1 MSKEINLPD
10 SAISTW
16 GGFVYQG
23 KVALYHALVLLNTQN
38 FRGKVIKEF
47 SLQLD
52 STDDFAI
59 YCNDIVVST
68 HQVKAKIS
76 SYRSA
81 YQSALEKASAIAHDC
96 DDDTARFLHISTP
109 LDNMEDYDPEN
120 GYKVE
125 IYTYENI
132 KYCSLQKID
141 ELIKK
146 QVELYLKSKSSP
158 CTEIIKTEKS
168 CYLSEKITKKVL
180 FIHSEIQ
187 GGRTQKEAA
196 YSETIS
202 SIELVDFLNM
212 KPLHQEDNEYK
223 SIIAKEKF
231 GRIVEEY
238 VYNEINYFTKEQ
250 VIKITNA
257 FNFIYNA
264 SIDEISRIV
273 MSMRPD
279 ESDANINND
288 YIRNYLDLIAETK
301 NELKLIEL
309 PHYSKM
315 HNKYLPTS
323 LTIHSNPRRQEL
335 FIRDVQRN
343 ISENTIL
350 AYLLYEYN
358 NLIVHDSAGLKSIN
372 APSAKITRTD
382 ECDIKNHIVRAF
394 DLRILSRQEMELEL
408 DAK

>member
-1 MSKEINLPD
+1 MSTEINLPD

-23 KVALYHALVLLNTQN
+23 KVALYHALVLLNTKS
-38 FRGKVIKEF
+38 FRGKEIEEF
-47 SLQLD
+47 DLQLD

-76 SYRSA
+76 CYRSA
-81 YQSALEKASAIAHDC
+81 YQSALEKASAIVHDC
-96 DDDTARFLHISTP
+96 DHDTARFLHISTS
-109 LDNMEDYDPEN
+109 LDNMEDYVPDS

-125 IYTYENI
+125 IYTYDNI

-146 QVELYLKSKSSP
+146 QIEIYLNFYSLP
-158 CTEIIKTEKS
+158 CTETIKTEKS

-180 FIHSEIQ
+180 YIHSEIQ

-202 SIELVDFLNM
+202 SIELIDFLKM
-212 KPLHQEDNEYK
+212 KPLHQEDKEYK
-223 SIIAKEKF
+223 SIITKEKF

-238 VYNEINYFTKEQ
+238 VYEGLSYFNEEQ

-279 ESDANINND
+279 ELDLNINND
-288 YIRNYLDLIAETK
+288 YIRNYLDLIAEIK
-301 NELKLIEL
+301 NELKLIEM

-323 LTIHSNPRRQEL
+323 LTIHSDARRREY
-335 FIRDVQRN
+335 FIKDVQKN

-358 NLIVHDSAGLKSIN
+358 NLIVHDSAGLKSIH
-372 APSAKITRTD
+372 APSAKITKTD
-382 ECDIKNHIVRAF
+382 EHELKNHIVRAF

-408 DAK
+408 DA